1 MRSANSN
8 SSRINVVGWALCSLA
23 ACGEA
28 TSTPAAQGTPVEEP
42 AGEAQAALHG
52 FGPNATVIASG
63 IPGASAVVQVAPFRP
78 GSPNRDNPTFV
89 PFTAPGAVLDPNRV
103 LVASTSNFGAPLA
116 RPGEAAGAVLSIDPN
131 ASGVAI
137 PPDFASAGGQAST
150 LGGAVQVYSAQSP
163 AFVNGL
169 NNPGAVTA
177 ALPAASLPIGI
188 SANNGNGRPW
198 LANAPNGA
206 SGEGTIS
213 VLDANGIPL
222 AGAPSAVA
230 GGVFA
235 GNLTNRTPASI
246 GLTHAALATSLL
258 TRSTDNSGR
267 AVFVAALADG
277 SLAQV
282 HVQKGVDQLAP
293 PGTFTPPPTVDAATL
308 SSNHRHVFGR
318 VGLIFNWAPRRT
330 VFVADP
336 ANDRIVALDLSDD
349 GVVFIAAPPRYLN
362 SWAFDTP
369 IDIAP
374 AVTET
379 AHGNFASQ
387 TVMAAASDLYVL
399 NRGNN
404 TIARV
409 RQNGDLLAIRPVL
422 PNRNIPGFRVAGLG
436 VSTDGQTLY
445 VTATGNGGRGYLLKM
460 AGFGES
466 FITQRL
472 VQDARL
478 GGAVSI
484 EAIGAS
490 IFSNDLG
497 VFDFVGPLFN
507 GRACVDCHSAPF
519 PGGMGP
525 IPTTVVRVG
534 RNDGSGFDD
543 LSGRGGPVSRAR
555 SINEFGFHCN
565 LPTGVPPEA
574 NIVSP
579 RSAQTLVG
587 TGIVDS
593 IQDKDLVAVQNAQPA
608 AIRGRFN
615 RTADGRIGRFGW
627 KADTA
632 SLVEFMG
639 DAFRTEQGLTNAVVP
654 HDLVQGCGSSLLRPE
669 VDSLPVHAVTAF
681 MNTLDPP
688 APSAACLASPG
699 AALFSNLGCAGCHTP
714 SIVSLGRAR
723 NIYSDLQLH
732 EMGAELADG
741 IEQGLATGSE
751 FRTQPLWRVSQR
763 PFLLHDG
770 RATTYDQAINAHG
783 GQAAEAQSGYQ
794 LLSPADQQA
803 LFDFLD
809 CI

>member
-1 MRSANSN
+1 MRSANS
-8 SSRINVVGWALCSLA
+8 RMVGRGAVGLVVWGLVG
-23 ACGEA
+23 CGEPA
-28 TSTPAAQGTPVEEP
+28 TEPSAEGPSSNAPV
-42 AGEAQAALHG
+42 GEAQEALLG

-63 IPGASAVVQVAPFRP
+63 IPGANAVLQVAPFRP
-78 GSPNRDNPTFV
+78 GSPNRDNPNFV

-103 LVASTSNFGAPLA
+103 LVASASNFGAPLG
-116 RPGEAAGAVLSIDPN
+116 RPGDAPGTVLSIDPN
-131 ASGVAI
+131 ASGLVI
-137 PPDFASAGGQAST
+137 PPDFASGGGQAST

-163 AFVNGL
+163 GFLNGV

-177 ALPAASLPIGI
+177 GLPSVSMPVGL
-188 SANNGNGRPW
+188 SSNNGNGRPW
-198 LANAPNGA
+198 VANAPNGA
-206 SGEGTIS
+206 NADGTIS

-222 AGAPSAVA
+222 AGAPSPVA

-235 GNLTNRTPASI
+235 GDLTNRTPTSI
-246 GLTHAALATSLL
+246 GLTRAALATSLL

-293 PGTFTPPPTVDAATL
+293 PGTFTPPSAVDAATL
-308 SSNHRHVFGR
+308 GSNNKHVFGR
-318 VGLIFNWAPRRT
+318 VGLIFNWAPQRT

-349 GVVFIAAPPRYLN
+349 GVVFVAAPPRYLN
-362 SWAFDTP
+362 SWAFDNP

-387 TVMAAASDLYVL
+387 TVMAAAADLYVL

-409 RQNGDLLAIRPVL
+409 RQNGDLLAIRPVV
-422 PNRNIPGFRVAGLG
+422 PNRNLPGFRVAGLA

-445 VTATGNGGRGYLLKM
+445 VTATGQGGKGYLLKM

-472 VQDARL
+472 VRDAQL

-490 IFSNDLG
+490 IFSNNLG

-507 GRACVDCHSAPF
+507 DRACVNCHAAPF
-519 PGGMGP
+519 PGGMGTV
-525 IPTTVVRVG
+525 PTTVVRVG
-534 RNDGSGFDD
+534 RDDGTGFDD

-574 NIVSP
+574 NLVSP
-579 RSAQTLVG
+579 RSAQTLIG

-608 AIRGRFN
+608 EIRGRFN
-615 RTADGRIGRFGW
+615 RTPDGRIGRFGW

-639 DAFRTEQGLTNAVVP
+639 DAFRTEQGLTNAVAP
-654 HDLVQGCGSSLLRPE
+654 NDLVQGCGSNLLRPE
-669 VDSLPVHAVTAF
+669 VDSLPVHAVTTF

-732 EMGAELADG
+732 DMGGELADG

-794 LLSPADQQA
+794 LLSPADQQL